1 VKLALEDC
9 RLKKKEEWPE
19 EHKDWP
25 SQANFDLYRRYPS
38 GRPGWGWYSVWQI
51 IPKEKSRFKTVLG
64 TFWIGFCKVQIFIID
79 GEDERKNLM
88 IGWRNQ
94 YNELVATDLLRQHV
108 QAMAE
113 AHGIADPASSYAGSP
128 SPGDSA
134 SAAAAGPWVT
144 NDDGTDWQNSVSA
157 DGVSTTVPSG
167 AACSSTSDADHLVL
181 PAVAEGDEFQD
192 AQSDEASLGAVA
204 SSATSGVVGAA
215 PAAPVYETEAERRR
229 RLVVEAAARRGSA
242 P

>member
-1 VKLALEDC
+1 
-9 RLKKKEEWPE
+9 
-19 EHKDWP
+19 
-25 SQANFDLYRRYPS
+25 
-38 GRPGWGWYSVWQI
+38 
-51 IPKEKSRFKTVLG
+51 
-64 TFWIGFCKVQIFIID
+64 
-79 GEDERKNLM
+79 
-88 IGWRNQ
+88 
-94 YNELVATDLLRQHV
+94 LVATDLLRRHV

-113 AHGIADPASSYAGSP
+113 THGTADPASSYTGSP

-144 NDDGTDWQNSVSA
+144 NDDGTDWRDSVSA

-167 AACSSTSDADHLVL
+167 AWCSSTSDADHLVL
-181 PAVAEGDEFQD
+181 PAVAESDEFQD
-192 AQSDEASLGAVA
+192 AHSDEASLGAVA
-204 SSATSGVVGAA
+204 SSAASGVVVAA